1 MIFYYIFITLI
12 SITIVLLTY
21 ISPESLS
28 FLGDEMPQWFANT
41 GINLLW
47 ITLLVKPVFM
57 ILMPHTELKVITFS
71 WLRDYLKTIKWR
83 SLKWLFFMLISIVY
97 FVAWWWM
104 KLRRLLGIT
113 TFLAIF
119 THAGIWIAQ
128 RIQIDY
134 SLWSQF
140 QKFRLLAGYL
150 GLLMLFVGYITSNNY
165 SIRLFK
171 KNRKLIQYSAY
182 LALLFTLLHL
192 AFINFWEYIT
202 HYVIFVVYFVLKL
215 IEKKKIKIS

>member
-1 MIFYYIFITLI
+1 MLYYIFVTLLCITLL
-12 SITIVLLTY
+12 VLSYIMPTDFLLAKLPRLT
-21 ISPESLS
+21 
-28 FLGDEMPQWFANT
+28 ANI
-41 GINLLW
+41 GIGVLRA
-47 ITLLVKPVFM
+47 TMLVKPVFM
-57 ILMPHTELKVITFS
+57 IMTRYVRVPMKWIVNSIFQLF
-71 WLRDYLKTIKWR
+71 YTISK
-83 SLKWLFFMLISIVY
+83 LG
-97 FVAWWWM
+97 M
-104 KLRRLLGIT
+104 KRRRQIGIT
-113 TFLAIF
+113 SFLIIAV
-119 THAGIWIAQ
+119 HAGIWIIQ
-128 RIQIDY
+128 WMQIDFW
-134 SLWSQF
+134 LWTQL

-150 GLLMLFVGYITSNNY
+150 GLLMLFIGYITSNNY